1 MAQGPR
7 ARRLVRWLLLGA
19 VVAVLAAMG
28 RKGAPRVSYVVDEDG
43 NVTLRPEPGEDVV
56 TLEPGTM
63 DSWRE
68 LLAEWPEPLE
78 VADSY
83 RPTGG
88 AAASQHKFGKAL
100 DVRVPLKARAGKPGA
115 IEWRRKFIGAAQRA
129 GFNAFGIG
137 YATVHI
143 DTGPAR
149 WWTYSG
155 GSVVGYPEKL
165 ESKYS
170 DRVPP
175 EFLAAGNKVPDLSGV
190 A

>member
-1 MAQGPR
+1 M
-7 ARRLVRWLLLGA
+7 
-19 VVAVLAAMG
+19 LAAVWAS
-28 RKGAPRVSYVVDEDG
+28 RYVRAVPSMTYETDSDG

-56 TLEPGTM
+56 TLEPDTM

-100 DVRVPLKARAGKPGA
+100 DVRVPLKARAGKTGA

-149 WWTYSG
+149 CQC
-155 GSVVGYPEKL
+155 
-165 ESKYS
+165 
-170 DRVPP
+170 VPSR
-175 EFLAAGNKVPDLSGV
+175 NRYQKR
-190 A
+190 

>member
-1 MAQGPR
+1 M
-7 ARRLVRWLLLGA
+7 RWLLLGA

-28 RKGAPRVSYVVDEDG
+28 RKGAPRMSYVVDADG
-43 NVTLRPEPGEDVV
+43 NVTLQPEPGEDVV

-68 LLAEWPEPLE
+68 LLAEWPDPLE

-83 RPTGG
+83 RTTTKG
-88 AAASQHKFGKAL
+88 QHAKGKAL
-100 DVRVPLKARAGKPGA
+100 DVRVPAYARAGKAGA
-115 IEWRRKFIGAAQRA
+115 IEWRRRFIGAAQRA

-149 WWTYSG
+149 WWTYKG
-155 GSVVGYPEKL
+155 GKDVGYPDKL
-165 ESKYS
+165 SPEFS

>member
-1 MAQGPR
+1 M
-7 ARRLVRWLLLGA
+7 LLGA
-19 VVAVLAAMG
+19 VVAIFAALG
-28 RKGAPRVSYVVDEDG
+28 RRGAPRITYQLDEDG
-43 NVTLRPEPGEDVV
+43 NVTLRPEAGEDVV
-56 TLEPGTM
+56 TLEPDTM
-63 DSWRE
+63 DAWRD

-83 RPTGG
+83 RATGG
-88 AAASQHKFGKAL
+88 AAASQHKLGKAL
-100 DVRVPLKARAGKPGA
+100 DVRVPKEARAGKAGA
-115 IEWRRKFIGAAQRA
+115 IEWRRRFIGAAQRA

-137 YATVHI
+137 YGTVHI

-149 WWTYSG
+149 WWTYSQ

-165 ESKYS
+165 ESRFS
-170 DRVPP
+170 DRVPA

>member
-1 MAQGPR
+1 M
-7 ARRLVRWLLLGA
+7 RWLLLGA
-19 VVAVLAAMG
+19 VVAAFAAFS
-28 RKGAPRVSYVVDEDG
+28 RRGAPRMTYTVDEDG

-56 TLEPGTM
+56 TLEPATM
-63 DSWRE
+63 DAWRE

-88 AAASQHKFGKAL
+88 AAASQHKLGKAL
-100 DVRVPLKARAGKPGA
+100 DVRVPTSARPGRPGA
-115 IEWRRKFIGAAQRA
+115 IEWRRRFIGAAQRA

-137 YATVHI
+137 YGTVHI

-155 GSVVGYPEKL
+155 GDVVGFPEKL
-165 ESKYS
+165 EGKFS

-175 EFLAAGNKVPDLSGV
+175 EFLAAGNAVPDLSGV